1 MVEALPAG
9 IAVTACLEV
18 QDASDEQPIEAA
30 AGLDLRWLHRGG
42 AAPGTA
48 QLLDEALEALDI
60 PAQDRHVFLFGE
72 SRSVRRLRDILTRRG
87 VRLDEISA
95 KGYWNLG
102 RAG

>member
-1 MVEALPAG
+1 
-9 IAVTACLEV
+9 
-18 QDASDEQPIEAA
+18 
-30 AGLDLRWLHRGG
+30 
-42 AAPGTA
+42 
-48 QLLDEALEALDI
+48 
-60 PAQDRHVFLFGE
+60 VFLFGE